1 MTALQWILIGFSG
14 LEIILLATVAVLFV
28 RVRRSEAG
36 LIQMRQKQEA
46 LLENLKRNAE
56 LEQELV
62 DSFAQRQEELTRL
75 DSKLQDKVKE
85 LRRLL
90 DQAEH
95 MANSPQLVKT
105 IILSGQA
112 RGDSVTALAHKT
124 GLSEEEVE
132 WVIEQGR
139 QVEG

>member
-1 MTALQWILIGFSG
+1 MTALQWILIGVSG
-14 LEIILLATVAVLFV
+14 LEVVLLATVAILFV

-36 LIQMRQKQEA
+36 LIQMSQKQEA
-46 LLENLKRNAE
+46 LLENLKKNAE

-62 DSFAQRQEELTRL
+62 ASFAQRQDELARL

-95 MANSPQLVKT
+95 IANSPQLVKKV
-105 IILSGQA
+105 ILSGQA

-139 QVEG
+139 